1 MDYRKRTKTLAKTI
15 KRAYKKFPVAIDY
28 IYKSLI
34 VIWQKKS
41 KLIRYF
47 LFVLTLLYAADFFMV
62 SNFITIYELLCFVIT
77 DKKSK
82 AIFKL

>member
-1 MDYRKRTKTLAKTI
+1 MDYRKRTKTLTKTI

-41 KLIRYF
+41 KLTRYF